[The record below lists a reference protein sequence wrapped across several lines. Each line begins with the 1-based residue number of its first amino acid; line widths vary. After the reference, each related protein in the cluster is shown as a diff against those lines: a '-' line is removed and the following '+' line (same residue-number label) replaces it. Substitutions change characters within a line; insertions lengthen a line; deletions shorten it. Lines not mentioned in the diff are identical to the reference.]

1 MCPLLYHQRAVW
13 HSHRFGIHQLTE
25 FAFVDFMIADIGVE
39 SNAVILLIRHDRAA
53 CYDTSYVGSVSAKAK
68 VINRQLCR
76 TCAN

>member
-1 MCPLLYHQRAVW
+1 
-13 HSHRFGIHQLTE
+13 
-25 FAFVDFMIADIGVE
+25 MIADIGVE